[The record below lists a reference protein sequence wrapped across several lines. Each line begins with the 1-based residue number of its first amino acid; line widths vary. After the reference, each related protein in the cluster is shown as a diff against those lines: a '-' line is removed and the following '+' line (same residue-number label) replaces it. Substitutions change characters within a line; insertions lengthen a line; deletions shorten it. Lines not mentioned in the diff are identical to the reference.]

1 MFCFPFYAQRARAF
15 SCSLQM
21 RSLSRGRNPKEW
33 VLASIFQ
40 YTHIYLYLFISLSLS
55 LYIYIYHISIYYYF
69 IFVFF
74 FYIYIYIYIYIYGC
88 GVSCQNGRIRFV
100 VNISPG
106 VQGENPPISG
116 DPGWRGRGW
125 GRPRFPTICGLGKWL
140 MVQVV
145 VVNTGFVVDVHWYS
159 SH

>member
-40 YTHIYLYLFISLSLS
+40 YTHIYLYLFISLSL
-55 LYIYIYHISIYYYF
+55 YIYIS
-69 IFVFF
+69 
-74 FYIYIYIYIYIYGC
+74 YIYLLLFHICIFFLYIYIYGC